1 MKRFPSIKKNQDF
14 RQVYENGRAR
24 ANKYLVMYIQEK
36 EQNGNRLGISS
47 SKKIGNS
54 VVRHRMARLLREAF
68 RLHRSDIRQGYDLV
82 VVVRAAAAEKSF
94 HEIEKAYLHLLRLHA
109 LMIAPEEESHQSFN
123 G

>member
-82 VVVRAAAAEKSF
+82 IVVK
-94 HEIEKAYLHLLRLHA
+94 LRILPIWRLKVFRFSSTCA
-109 LMIAPEEESHQSFN
+109 LVN
-123 G
+123 